1 MKNERYSNAF
11 LEWRQKF
18 QKGISN
24 SRQNNPFSPEANSYF
39 YAIEDHAVI
48 EEK

>member
-1 MKNERYSNAF
+1 MKAQKYSNAF

-18 QKGISN
+18 QKNIN
-24 SRQNNPFSPEANSYF
+24 SHQDNPFSPEANSYF